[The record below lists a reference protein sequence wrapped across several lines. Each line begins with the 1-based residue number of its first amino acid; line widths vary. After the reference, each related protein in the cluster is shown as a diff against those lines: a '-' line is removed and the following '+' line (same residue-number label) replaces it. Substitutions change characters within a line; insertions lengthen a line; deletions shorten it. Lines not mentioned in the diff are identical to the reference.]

1 MLELPYPREAPL
13 ERRTFIRS
21 AALALGGSATTALV
35 PNPASA
41 RPATL
46 PMDPRHWQSVRDQF
60 PLRRDR
66 IHMASFLL
74 ASHPRPVAEA
84 IEAHRQG
91 FDQDP
96 ATYWHDRFLTA
107 EPEQRAAAGR
117 YLEADPDEI
126 ALTDSTTMGLA
137 MIYGGLRLDADDE
150 ILTTPHGHY
159 ATLMALQQRAE
170 RDGATVR
177 QTTLYDDPSAASADA
192 IVGALQRA
200 VTDRTRAVAVT
211 WVHSSTGVKLPI
223 AEIARMLRDVN
234 AGRDADDRVLLCV
247 DGVHGFGVED
257 VSVDS
262 LGCDFFVAGTHK
274 WLFGPRGTGLVWG
287 RAEAWDRVVPM
298 VPSFGAPVGVWLD
311 LVPPEV
317 VTPGD
322 YMTPGGFHS
331 FEHRWA
337 VDRAFDFHLEI
348 GKRRVQERIHTLN
361 TRAKEALAQLPH
373 IHMQTPGSPEL
384 SAGIVVFDVHGFSAD
399 EVVQALHERGILASS
414 SPYRVS
420 HVRLA
425 PSILNDEDE
434 VDRSVE
440 AVAALR

>member
-1 MLELPYPREAPL
+1 M
-13 ERRTFIRS
+13 ERRTFLRT
-21 AALALGGSATTALV
+21 AGLALGGNATIALV
-35 PNPASA
+35 PNTASTQPA
-41 RPATL
+41 PQPL
-46 PMDPRHWQSVRDQF
+46 DPTSWQSVRDQF
-60 PLRRDR
+60 TLRCDR

-84 IEAHRQG
+84 IESHRQG
-91 FDQDP
+91 FDEDP
-96 ATYWHDRFLTA
+96 ASYWHDRFLTA
-107 EPEQRAAAGR
+107 EPEQRAAAAR
-117 YLEADPDEI
+117 YVEADPDEI
-126 ALTDSTTMGLA
+126 ALTDSTTMGLG
-137 MIYGGLRLDADDE
+137 MIYGGLRLASDDE

-159 ATLMALQQRAE
+159 ATLMALQQRAK

-177 QTTLYDDPSAASADA
+177 QAILYDDPSAASVDA

-223 AEIARMLRDVN
+223 TEIARMLRDVN
-234 AGRDADDRVLLCV
+234 ACRDADDRVLLCV

-257 VSVDS
+257 ITVDS

-274 WLFGPRGTGLVWG
+274 WIFGPRGTGLVWA

-298 VPSFGAPVGVWLD
+298 IPSFGAPMGVWLD
-311 LVPPEV
+311 LAPPEA

-322 YMTPGGFHS
+322 YMTPGGFHT

-337 VDRAFDFHLEI
+337 VDRAFDFHLQI

-361 TRAKEALAQLPH
+361 TRAKEALAALPH
-373 IHMQTPGSPEL
+373 VRLLTPMGPEL
-384 SAGIVVFDVHGFSAD
+384 SAGIIAFDVRGLTAD
-399 EVVQALHERGILASS
+399 EVVQALHQRGILASS

-420 HVRLA
+420 HARLA